1 MAIVNCP
8 ECKKEISDTVKK
20 CPHCG
25 YKMTIKNG
33 HRKKIILTVIIV
45 LLIGGCGSGITYFIL
60 NHDPVAKYQRLV
72 SNGKKQEA
80 VELYSSKIKNNT
92 NLNAELEEQEKKKMD
107 MIYSDFLGGKMSYDD
122 ASKEI
127 NVYKQY
133 DSSQKYA
140 DEISIKVNKLSDSRN
155 AFDSA
160 RKFEENNEYVKAIQ
174 EYSNVIEED
183 PNYEAAS
190 QKTISLKETYKKQLL
205 EEADGYAKEKKYSKA
220 ISSIETAID
229 YIGEDKDLVTLRKK
243 YKKAKDEMYVKVV
256 LKNKTVTPKDS
267 DNWIFSNYVNFVFD
281 VKNNSNKSIKGV
293 QGKAIF
299 KDQFGEEI
307 KTIGCDFNGHTI
319 KPGKTLKV
327 SDLCLECNEFLDDD
341 MELYSTKYKD
351 LKFEYKVTKI
361 VFSDGKSVK
370 PE

>member
-25 YKMTIKNG
+25 YKMALKNG

-122 ASKEI
+122 ASKKI

-160 RKFEENNEYVKAIQ
+160 KKFEENNEYVKAIQ

-183 PNYEAAS
+183 PNYEVAS

-229 YIGEDKDLVTLRKK
+229 YIGEDKDLVGLRKK

-267 DNWIFSNYVNFVFD
+267 DNWIFSNYVNFVFS

-293 QGKAIF
+293 QGKATF

-307 KTIGCDFNGHTI
+307 TTMGCDFNGHTI

-327 SDLCLECNEFLDDD
+327 SDLCFECNEFQDDD
-341 MELYSTKYKD
+341 MKLYSTKYKD
-351 LKFEYKVTKI
+351 LKCEYKVTKI